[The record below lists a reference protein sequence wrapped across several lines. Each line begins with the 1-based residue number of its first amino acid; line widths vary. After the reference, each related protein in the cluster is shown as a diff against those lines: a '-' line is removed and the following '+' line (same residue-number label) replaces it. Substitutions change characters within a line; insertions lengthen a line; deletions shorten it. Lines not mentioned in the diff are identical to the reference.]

1 MRKLKFIILCLIGI
15 LGFFSCL
22 PPSFAQE
29 KAAKGTAM
37 QEKSLYQRL
46 GGYNAIAAVVD
57 DFIARLVSDAQI
69 SRFFGG
75 HSLDSKK
82 RIRQLIVEQLCM
94 AAGGPCF
101 YTGRTMKASHEGL
114 NISESEWQT
123 GVTLLVASLDK
134 FRVPQKEEDEVLTA
148 VSSFKSDIVATK

>member
-1 MRKLKFIILCLIGI
+1 MRKLKFIFLCLIGI

-69 SRFFGG
+69 SRF
-75 HSLDSKK
+75 
-82 RIRQLIVEQLCM
+82 
-94 AAGGPCF
+94 
-101 YTGRTMKASHEGL
+101 
-114 NISESEWQT
+114 
-123 GVTLLVASLDK
+123 
-134 FRVPQKEEDEVLTA
+134 
-148 VSSFKSDIVATK
+148 